1 MEENNNEVS
10 NAAKTY
16 IKDVNVD
23 TNNEVIGAETPAKND
38 SKSVLDGRDVLRSK
52 AR

>member
-1 MEENNNEVS
+1 MNKNNNEVS

-23 TNNEVIGAETPAKND
+23 MNNEVIETETPARND
-38 SKSVLDGRDVLRSK
+38 SKSVLDGGDVLRSK